1 MRTETLAHKGNGVY
15 KNGTISVPKNGRV
28 VVEEDVGELEQFDL
42 MNYMSSAMENKS
54 ARAIKPSDKT
64 RREQQIVKFISEGKE
79 LFALSEKYQAD
90 FIVRGNQ
97 ALYELLGSV
106 YSLGLR
112 IEQSENSSEIVRLIK
127 KKLKEDYDIKV
138 GTSASAMS
146 TMVQFIIRSDK
157 RNSARYA
164 KVLEVAM
171 QEDLSPE
178 ELPAYISRR
187 GGVSQIQQIE
197 SEAIAKKQ
205 GSKESAERL
214 ALLREFY
221 KYYSYQDIFQKVD
234 YDKEVVVHN
243 DEKNTAAETAQFAF
257 FMSVEDP
264 YKRGE
269 FKIISVHDLG
279 KTFED
284 VIFKFLNKKAP
295 SSLRVLEASV
305 RNIQKKLLQGD
316 ISSGLRDHLKA
327 EIAKPLKY
335 AEQEAI
341 DVDAKEV

>member
-1 MRTETLAHKGNGVY
+1 MRTETLANKSNGVY

-28 VVEEDVGELEQFDL
+28 IVEEDVGELEQFDL
-42 MNYMSSAMENKS
+42 MNYMSSAMEVQS

-64 RREQQIVKFISEGKE
+64 RREQQTVQFVSEGEE

-112 IEQSENSSEIVRLIK
+112 IEQSDNSAEIVRQIK
-127 KKLKEDYDIKV
+127 KKLKDDHDIKV
-138 GTSASAMS
+138 GSSASAMS
-146 TMVQFIIRSDK
+146 TMVQFVIRSDK

-171 QEDLSPE
+171 KEDLSPE

-187 GGVSQIQQIE
+187 GGIGQVQQIE

-205 GSKESAERL
+205 GSKESAERM

-221 KYYSYQDIFQKVD
+221 KYYSYQDIFQQVD
-234 YDKEVVVHN
+234 YDKEVIVHN
-243 DEKNTAAETAQFAF
+243 PDNNTKSETAQFAF

-264 YKRGE
+264 YKKGV
-269 FKIISVHDLG
+269 FKIIGVHDLG

-284 VIFKFLNKKAP
+284 VIFKYLNKTAP
-295 SSLRVLEASV
+295 SSLRVLEAGL
-305 RNIQKKLLQGD
+305 RNVQKKLLQGD
-316 ISSGLRDHLKA
+316 ISSGLRDLLKA

-335 AEQEAI
+335 AHQAAI
-341 DVDAKEV
+341 EVDAKEV